1 MWKET
6 ITYTDYFG
14 AERTEDFRFHLSQ
27 AECAE
32 RQMKYAGGGYAE
44 FLKKIIDAKDAEK
57 IVEYFKQFLLES
69 YGEISPDGRRFMKS
83 PELSKAFSETEA
95 YNILYM
101 KLATDD
107 EFAAEFVKGVLPKT
121 DIPKSSSPA
130 PAK

>member
-14 AERTEDFRFHLSQ
+14 EERTEDFRFNLSK

-32 RQMKYAGGGYAE
+32 RQMKYAGGGYGE
-44 FLKKIIDAKDAEK
+44 FLKKIVDAKDAEK
-57 IVEYFKQFLLES
+57 IVEYFKQFLLDS
-69 YGEISPDGRRFMKS
+69 YGEISPDGRRFIKS

-95 YNILYM
+95 YSILYM

-107 EFAAEFVKGVLPKT
+107 QFAADFVNGVVPK
-121 DIPKSSSPA
+121 PEK
-130 PAK
+130 

>member
-14 AERTEDFRFHLSQ
+14 EERTEDFRFHLSQ

-44 FLKKIIDAKDAEK
+44 FLRKIIDAKDSEK
-57 IVEYFKQFLLES
+57 IVEYFKQFLLDS
-69 YGEISPDGRRFMKS
+69 YGEISSDGRRFMKS

-107 EFAAEFVKGVLPKT
+107 KFAAEFVKGVLPKVDT
-121 DIPKSSSPA
+121 PKGMTA
-130 PAK
+130 PSK

>member
-6 ITYTDYFG
+6 ITYKDFYG
-14 AERTEDFRFHLSQ
+14 EERTEEFRFHLSK

-32 RQMKYAGGGYAE
+32 KQMKYAGGGYAE
-44 FLKKIIDAKDAEK
+44 FLKRIVDAKSQET
-57 IVEYFKQFLLES
+57 IVDLFKQFILDS

-95 YNILYM
+95 FSILYM

-107 EFAAEFVKGVLPKT
+107 EYAAKFVNGV
-121 DIPKSSSPA
+121 IPQPDK
-130 PAK
+130 K

>member
-14 AERTEDFRFHLSQ
+14 EERTEDFRFNLSK

-32 RQMKYAGGGYAE
+32 RQMKFAGGGYGE
-44 FLKKIIDAKDAEK
+44 FLRKIVEAKDAEK
-57 IVEYFKQFLLES
+57 IVEYFKQFLLDS

-95 YNILYM
+95 YSILYM

-107 EFAAEFVKGVLPKT
+107 QFAADFVNGVVPKP
-121 DIPKSSSPA
+121 DA

>member
-6 ITYTDYFG
+6 ITYTDFFG
-14 AERTEDFRFHLSQ
+14 EERTEDFRFHLSQ

-44 FLKKIIDAKDAEK
+44 FLRRIIEAKDAEK
-57 IVEYFKQFLLES
+57 IVEYFKQFVLDA

-121 DIPKSSSPA
+121 DMPKGVPA
-130 PAK
+130 PPK

>member
-14 AERTEDFRFHLSQ
+14 EERTEDFRFHLSQ

-44 FLKKIIDAKDAEK
+44 FLRKIIDAKDAEK
-57 IVEYFKQFLLES
+57 IVEYFKQFLLDS

-121 DIPKSSSPA
+121 DVPKGTPA
-130 PAK
+130 PPK

>member
-14 AERTEDFRFHLSQ
+14 EERTEDFRFHLSQ

-44 FLKKIIDAKDAEK
+44 FLRKIIDAKDSEK
-57 IVEYFKQFLLES
+57 IVEYFKKFLLDS
-69 YGEISPDGRRFMKS
+69 YGEISSDGRRFMKS

-101 KLATDD
+101 RLATDD
-107 EFAAEFVKGVLPKT
+107 KFAAEFVKGVLPKV
-121 DIPKSSSPA
+121 DIPKGMPA
-130 PAK
+130 PSK

>member
-14 AERTEDFRFHLSQ
+14 EQRTEDFRFHLSQ

-44 FLKKIIDAKDAEK
+44 FLRRIIDAKDAEK
-57 IVEYFKQFLLES
+57 IVEYFKQFVLDS

-95 YNILYM
+95 FNILYM

-107 EFAAEFVKGVLPKT
+107 QYAAEFVKGVLPKT
-121 DIPKSSSPA
+121 EIPGGISA
-130 PAK
+130 PQK